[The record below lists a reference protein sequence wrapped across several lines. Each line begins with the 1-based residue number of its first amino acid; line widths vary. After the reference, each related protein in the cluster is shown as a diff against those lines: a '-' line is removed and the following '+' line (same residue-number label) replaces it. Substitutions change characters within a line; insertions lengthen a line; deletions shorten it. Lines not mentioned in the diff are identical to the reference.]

1 MTNYLLSIII
11 PTRNRQRYCREAVNQ
26 ILAHKWEGIEV
37 CIQDNSDD
45 DSLKDFIS
53 LFNSKDIVYNYHP
66 GELSFVDNFSEAVAL
81 ARGDYVCM
89 IGDDD
94 GVLPGILHLI
104 ECMVLEGADAA
115 IPALNFIYFWPSNQ
129 HIVEDGENGLLISH
143 IHAERPQRK
152 VKVIINPEKEIAKL
166 LSRGIQEYTSY
177 GIPRLYHGIVK
188 REVLEKIK
196 ETTGHYFGGL
206 TPDIY
211 MASALALVCQKVLQ
225 VSYSVTISG
234 ICPTSGSSDSATGK
248 HTGQL
253 KDAPHFRGH
262 DHYEWDEMIPAI
274 YSVDTIWG
282 DTLFHSIKEFHR
294 DEILRHFNMAL
305 FDGICITKYPEYR
318 NVVLEHALAHGSSIS
333 KIKLA
338 LGVYKVRTYY
348 DRVVRKIKKICSSG
362 FGITTIKNKNLPTI
376 IEAEKQIAVITK
388 SVK

>member
-1 MTNYLLSIII
+1 MSNYLLSIII
-11 PTRNRQRYCREAVNQ
+11 PTRNRQWYCQEAVNQ
-26 ILAHKWEGIEV
+26 ILAHNWGGVEV

-45 DSLKDFIS
+45 ESLKGFVS
-53 LFNSKDIVYNYHP
+53 QRNSQDIVYNYHP
-66 GELSFVDNFSEAVAL
+66 GTLSFVDNFSEAVAL

-94 GVLPGILHLI
+94 GVLPSILHLI
-104 ECMVLEGADAA
+104 ERMVDEGADAA

-129 HIVEDGENGLLISH
+129 HVVEDGERGLLISH
-143 IHAERPQRK
+143 IHAEQPRDK
-152 VKVIINPEKEIAKL
+152 VRIIANSEKEIVKL
-166 LSRGIQEYTSY
+166 LARGIQNYTAY
-177 GIPRLYHGIVK
+177 DIPRLYHGIVK
-188 REVLEKIK
+188 REVLDKIK

-206 TPDIY
+206 TPDMY
-211 MASALALVCQKVLQ
+211 MASALAMVCKKVLR

-234 ICPTSGSSDSATGK
+234 ICPSSGSSDSATGK

-262 DHYEWDEMIPAI
+262 DHYEWEEMMPAF

-294 DEILRHFNMAL
+294 EDLLKHFNLAL
-305 FDGICITKYPEYR
+305 FDGLCITKFPEYS
-318 NVVLEHALAHGSSIS
+318 NVVLEHALVHGTSVTRL
-333 KIKLA
+333 KLA
-338 LGVYKVRTYY
+338 LGIYNTRTFI
-348 DRVVRKIKKICSSG
+348 DRVARKLKRICTTG
-362 FGITTIKNKNLPTI
+362 FGATTIKHKNLPTI